1 MQIVVTHLTRM
12 AYPYICVAGL
22 DTRTGRHVRPTL
34 YGRLGREWAD
44 NGGHFQLG
52 AQVDLGQARH
62 VGQPPEI
69 EDYRFE
75 PHRIRRL
82 EAMPPERFWEALTG
96 CAEESLAA
104 VFGPEL
110 EAVRQTFACDE
121 GHGAASLGCVRPAAT
136 PELFISD
143 NGNLRLR
150 VQLDGAERLLPV
162 TDRRCYRIDAGAF
175 VVAEEVAGALQARL
189 ADQEEVLL
197 TVGLTR
203 PRRLHE
209 HDPRPRHW
217 LQVNNLHLAGTPLWT
232 PMDLTA
238 NSV

>member
-1 MQIVVTHLTRM
+1 MQLVVTHLTRM

-22 DTRTGRHVRPTL
+22 DTRTGQHVRPTL

-44 NGGHFQLG
+44 DGGYFQLG

-75 PHRIRRL
+75 PHKIRRL
-82 EAMPPERFWEALTG
+82 EAMPPERFWEALNG
-96 CAEESLAA
+96 CAQESLAA
-104 VFGPEL
+104 IFGPEL

-121 GHGAASLGCVRPAAT
+121 GHGAVSLGCVRPAPT

-150 VQLDGAERLLPV
+150 VQLDGAGRLLPV
-162 TDRRCYRIDAGAF
+162 TDRRCYRIEDGAF
-175 VVAEEVAGALQARL
+175 VTDGGVVGALQAQL
-189 ADQEEVLL
+189 AGQEQVLL

-209 HDPRPRHW
+209 YDPRPRHW
-217 LQVNNLHLAGTPLWT
+217 LQINNIHLADAPLWT
-232 PMDLTA
+232 PESLVVSAT
-238 NSV
+238 